1 MTLIIGTRC
10 TDGIILAADRRELR
24 GYEPAERCKVRK
36 IEYDVLLPKD
46 ESSKGFGPRALH
58 CRDKYAKVSV
68 LLAGAGVAAFWDEVA
83 WGVSPNYFYGTC
95 KTTESVHDVK
105 IRTLSD
111 IIDMIS
117 LTSINLSGRYQR
129 GSLDEPLGC
138 VVAGLDQLNTGKAS
152 LWYFA
157 GAGFSKADFIC
168 LGSGDA
174 NALPMADL
182 LLRGRGLTTE
192 QAVHIMPLI
201 FMLVERVN
209 ISVAGGPDVFIV
221 KDGEQPHQVESDQIK
236 QAKVKA
242 NNLLKILPERFLAV
256 IKDQSL
262 CTRSK
267 KTA

>member
-1 MTLIIGTRC
+1 MSTLIIGTRC
-10 TDGIILAADRRELR
+10 TDGVVLAADRRELR
-24 GYEPAERCKVRK
+24 GFEPAERCKVRK
-36 IEYDVLLPKD
+36 IEYDILLPKD
-46 ESSKGFGPRALH
+46 ESSKGYDPRALH

-95 KTTESVHDVK
+95 KTTDSVHDNK

-117 LTSINLSGRYQR
+117 LTSINLSGRYQS
-129 GSLDEPLGC
+129 GSLDERLGC
-138 VVAGLDQLNTGKAS
+138 VVAGLSELTTGAAE

-157 GAGFSKADFIC
+157 GSGFSKTDFIC

-182 LLRGRGLTTE
+182 LLRGQGLTTE
-192 QAVHIMPLI
+192 QTINIMPLI

-209 ISVAGGPDVFIV
+209 ISVAGGPDIFIV
-221 KDGEQPHQVESDQIK
+221 KDGMQPHQVGGKQVE
-236 QAKVKA
+236 QAKLKA
-242 NNLLKILPERFLAV
+242 GKLLERNLIEKYLQANYNI
-256 IKDQSL
+256 
-262 CTRSK
+262 
-267 KTA
+267 